1 MALKTLRGLFLK
13 GSKKLIEAMALND
26 QFLPNQALPRQPG
39 QQQRYDQPRWPLT
52 DTGSAGRTL

>member
-26 QFLPNQALPRQPG
+26 QFLPKQELPR
-39 QQQRYDQPRWPLT
+39 RR
-52 DTGSAGRTL
+52 GSSSATTSPDGH